1 MREAP
6 KDDLFV
12 LFFFEVTDFKAVE
25 GNSINE
31 ERNAAYQQGLL
42 LLLLGTVAVLII
54 FAAISFV
61 VVTLWRKVSFKL
73 IQLLQS
79 AHF

>member
-12 LFFFEVTDFKAVE
+12 LFFLGVTDFKAVE

-31 ERNAAYQQGLL
+31 ERNAAHQQGLL

-54 FAAISFV
+54 FAAITFV

-73 IQLLQS
+73 IQYK
-79 AHF
+79 FN